1 MEQQERRGS
10 RSSNGKSRQEDD
22 RNHRQGKLRPYTDC
36 LNTATVTMVLIFQK
50 DEDDPI
56 LADAVIID
64 EMSMVDVLLM
74 NHLLKAI
81 IPGTRLVLV
90 GDVDQLPSVGP
101 GNVLKDIISSGIIK
115 VVRLTEI
122 FRQAQ
127 ESMIVLNAHRINQGH
142 MPYLNVKGGDFF
154 FDKKENP
161 EVILDTIFDLICRR
175 LPNFGNYDPMRDIQ
189 VLVPM
194 RKVLSG

>member
-1 MEQQERRGS
+1 
-10 RSSNGKSRQEDD
+10 
-22 RNHRQGKLRPYTDC
+22 
-36 LNTATVTMVLIFQK
+36 
-50 DEDDPI
+50 
-56 LADAVIID
+56 
-64 EMSMVDVLLM
+64 

-127 ESMIVLNAHRINQGH
+127 ESMIVLNAHRINQRH
-142 MPYLNVKGGDFF
+142 MPYLNIKSGYFF

-175 LPNFGNYDPMRDIQ
+175 LPNFRNYDPMRDIQ

-194 RKVLSG
+194 RKGTLGVNNLNVEIQRILNPP